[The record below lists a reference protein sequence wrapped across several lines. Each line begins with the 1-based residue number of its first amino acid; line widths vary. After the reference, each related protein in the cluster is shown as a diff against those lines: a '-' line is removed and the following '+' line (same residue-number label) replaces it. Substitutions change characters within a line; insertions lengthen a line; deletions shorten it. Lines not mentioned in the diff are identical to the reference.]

1 MNLKNRFFITIF
13 TIIIAIIYIWP
24 NFAHRELQI
33 FFAPSLAAE
42 QKEQVFESLKSR
54 INDKYGADYLVKQ
67 ATFAEETGLTLEGRF
82 IQTALI
88 NEVGLF
94 PGIDSERTSLKP
106 LWMEESLKA
115 RPFKLGLDLQGG
127 MNLVL
132 QADFEALKKQL
143 EKQFPPEKFE
153 ELKAQIEKESDE
165 VKKADLEAQ
174 LAQMEDALSF
184 TEQRKKLD
192 TEGAL
197 EIIRSRIDSTGVS
210 EPLIRLQGID
220 RIEIS
225 LPGVSSPQQAKKVV
239 SSTARVAYQLAEPS
253 GPGGAS
259 GPFSMLANQ
268 QFDAY
273 AELNSDLQ
281 RDDFIRR
288 LEREIKLPTALGIYP
303 YYSKIRNEDNQAVLV
318 PTYFM
323 VLENEVSL
331 SGESMSRSVYANFD
345 SEALQHTVEFELTN
359 EGRKKFADITRAN
372 TGRQLAILIDGR
384 IRSAPSI
391 NEPITGGR
399 ARISGSFSQQEAK
412 DLALIIKEGALPVP
426 INIVEERTIGPS
438 LGKQSIEQ
446 GVDAILFGMVLVVIF
461 MLGYYLLAGVLANI
475 ALILNL
481 LFLAGIFALMD
492 FTITLPGLAGIVLTL
507 GMAVDANVIIFER
520 IKEELA
526 AGKKIKVAVANGF
539 ERATYTILDANITTM
554 IAAIVLSSKLG
565 AGPIK
570 GFGVTLFAGILT
582 SLYSTLYVS
591 KSLVYFIVYN
601 LNLEKFPISLWPK
614 GSKTAEANR

>member
-1 MNLKNRFFITIF
+1 MYLRNRFIITTITI
-13 TIIIAIIYIWP
+13 ILALIYIWP
-24 NFAHRELQI
+24 NIAQRDLQI
-33 FFAPSLAAE
+33 FYVPNFSAE
-42 QKEQVFESLKSR
+42 QSKKTFEGLKKR
-54 INDKYGADYLVKQ
+54 INEKYPNEYHLLQ
-67 ATFAEETGLTLEGRF
+67 AEINDEQIILLKGRF

-88 NEVGLF
+88 NEIGLF
-94 PGIDSERTSLKP
+94 RGIDAERTSLKT

-132 QADFEALKKQL
+132 QADFEALRQQL
-143 EKQFPPEKFE
+143 EKQFPPEKFAE
-153 ELKAQIEKESDE
+153 IEKQLSEAKDE
-165 VKKADLEAQ
+165 ETKANLEGQ
-174 LAQMEDALSF
+174 LNQMKDALNF
-184 TEQRKKLD
+184 TEQRMRLD

-210 EPLIRLQGID
+210 EPLIRLQGYD
-220 RIEIS
+220 RIEIN

-253 GPGGAS
+253 GPNGEAGEYS
-259 GPFSMLANQ
+259 KLANQ
-268 QFDAY
+268 SFDQFVS
-273 AELNSDLQ
+273 LGSDLQ
-281 RDDFIRR
+281 KRAFIRN
-288 LEREIKLPTALGIYP
+288 LEQELKLPSSFGIYT
-303 YYSKIRNEDNQAVLV
+303 YYSKLRNEDNQLALL
-318 PTYFM
+318 PSYFM
-323 VLENEVSL
+323 VLKNEVSL

-345 SEALQHTVEFELTN
+345 SEAMQHTVEFELTS
-359 EGRKKFADITRAN
+359 EGREKFAQITREN
-372 TGRQLAILIDGR
+372 TGKQLAILIDGK

-438 LGKQSIEQ
+438 LGKQSIEL
-446 GVDAILFGMVLVVIF
+446 GVKAIVIGMVLVILF
-461 MLGYYLLAGVLANI
+461 MLSYYLLAGVLANI
-475 ALILNL
+475 ALALNL
-481 LFLAGIFALMD
+481 FFLAGIFALMD

-591 KSLVYFIVYN
+591 KSLVYFLVFN
-601 LNLEKFPISLWPK
+601 LNLEKFPIQLFS
-614 GSKTAEANR
+614 SKSKRMEAA